1 MEQSSSNNVSFSVG
15 VSYSYGGLL
24 APVEVNISAGYSLE
38 WSKTYSTALQK
49 EYSLTVKARAYNTV
63 LVSRTPVFISAYEI
77 LAENGKWSGDT
88 AITLSIPQQPVYQ
101 QLSVDDYNGFVDE
114 YNGYMNSKDYHAVI
128 RESDKTDKDK
138 KYYYPLVKIDKA
150 ANWLDGNE
158 GNPFMYNQL
167 GWGVY
172 SHLGAE
178 QLSQLAI
185 RLGHNGGLNEVSW
198 EKSNIKSVSEE
209 MSHGFYFNFSISFG
223 VFGDGI
229 LFSHDVG
236 FETSLSYSNGSGVS
250 TTTTSSEGCTGVVND
265 IDGPDLASNGIPA
278 NVYTQYTF
286 DWTLGQWFRHLYGD
300 ENNKTIFI
308 G

>member
-1 MEQSSSNNVSFSVG
+1 M
-15 VSYSYGGLL
+15 
-24 APVEVNISAGYSLE
+24 
-38 WSKTYSTALQK
+38 
-49 EYSLTVKARAYNTV
+49 
-63 LVSRTPVFISAYEI
+63 
-77 LAENGKWSGDT
+77 
-88 AITLSIPQQPVYQ
+88 
-101 QLSVDDYNGFVDE
+101 
-114 YNGYMNSKDYHAVI
+114 
-128 RESDKTDKDK
+128 
-138 KYYYPLVKIDKA
+138 VKIDKA

-172 SHLGAE
+172 SNLGAE
-178 QLSQLAI
+178 QLSKLAI

-209 MSHGFYFNFSISFG
+209 MSHGFYFNFSIIYG

-278 NVYTQYTF
+278 NVYTQY
-286 DWTLGQWFRHLYGD
+286 
-300 ENNKTIFI
+300 
-308 G
+308 

>member
-1 MEQSSSNNVSFSVG
+1 MNNK
-15 VSYSYGGLL
+15 
-24 APVEVNISAGYSLE
+24 N
-38 WSKTYSTALQK
+38 
-49 EYSLTVKARAYNTV
+49 
-63 LVSRTPVFISAYEI
+63 
-77 LAENGKWSGDT
+77 
-88 AITLSIPQQPVYQ
+88 
-101 QLSVDDYNGFVDE
+101 
-114 YNGYMNSKDYHAVI
+114 YHAVI

-209 MSHGFYFNFSISFG
+209 
-223 VFGDGI
+223 
-229 LFSHDVG
+229 
-236 FETSLSYSNGSGVS
+236 
-250 TTTTSSEGCTGVVND
+250 
-265 IDGPDLASNGIPA
+265 
-278 NVYTQYTF
+278 
-286 DWTLGQWFRHLYGD
+286 
-300 ENNKTIFI
+300 
-308 G
+308 